1 MEKLY
6 IEKDQERGKSKTM
19 LKLVEEVGELSEAI
33 LVDKKEKIEE
43 ELADILAWTLSLAN
57 LFDINLDYAFQN
69 KYKDVCPDCKNCPC
83 SCDSI

>member
-6 IEKDQERGKSKTM
+6 IEKDQERGKPRTM
-19 LKLVEEVGELSEAI
+19 LKLVEEVGELAEAI
-33 LVDKKEKIEE
+33 LVNKKEKIEE

-57 LFDINLDYAFQN
+57 LFDINLDCAFQN
-69 KYKDVCPDCKNCPC
+69 KYRDVCPDCQNCPC